1 MANAQQTHVSGWT
14 GWVGF
19 ASVVMAVSGIVH
31 IIYGLGGI
39 FTQDWYIVSA
49 GNDAYL
55 FDVEA
60 WGWSLLIGGFLLLI
74 AAALLMSGNM
84 LGRVVGVIL
93 ATGSLL
99 ANLALLSVAPLWS
112 ILAIV
117 VNILIIYAIAAHG
130 SEMKSHGDDTGTVA
144 Y

>member
-1 MANAQQTHVSGWT
+1 MANVQQTHVSGWT

-39 FTQDWYIVSA
+39 FGQDWYLVSA

-55 FDVEA
+55 LDVEA
-60 WGWSLLIGGFLLLI
+60 WGWSLLVGGFLLLM
-74 AAALLMSGNM
+74 ASALLMSGNM
-84 LGRVVGVIL
+84 FGRVIGIL
-93 ATGSLL
+93 IAAGSLV
-99 ANLALLSVAPLWS
+99 ANLALLSVTPVWS

-117 VNILIIYAIAAHG
+117 VDVLIIYAIAAHG
-130 SEMKSHGDDTGTVA
+130 GEMKNHGDDTGTVA

>member
-1 MANAQQTHVSGWT
+1 MANVQQTHASGWT
-14 GWVGF
+14 GWIGF

-55 FDVEA
+55 LDVEA
-60 WGWSLLIGGFLLLI
+60 WGWSLLVGGFLLLM
-74 AAALLMSGNM
+74 ASALLVSGNM
-84 LGRVVGVIL
+84 LGRVIGIL
-93 ATGSLL
+93 IAAGSLV
-99 ANLALLSVAPLWS
+99 ANLALLSVTPVWS

-117 VNILIIYAIAAHG
+117 VDVLIIYAIAAHG
-130 SEMKSHGDDTGTVA
+130 SEMKNHGDDTGTVA